1 MAGEAEAIVAAQEPR
16 RDTAAPLNLVRHR
29 GLLFALAAILLVFLL
44 GITSWVRFFLAPA
57 SEGGAAGN
65 RAVLFT
71 SADYPAIA
79 LASRLVSSGHGAQLY
94 DFKAQLQEQNK
105 LFSEGYIVADRAR
118 LAYPYPYA
126 PFIAVLWSP
135 LSGVSP
141 LTGMAL
147 WDLLNIAGMAGG
159 LWFLLASLPL
169 LKVTRLVLLLA
180 AVTSLPF
187 IVNLQQGQ
195 SSGAT
200 MLGLAVG
207 VALLRRGRDLPAG
220 MAFGLL
226 LLKIQWLPLLGV
238 ALLWKRRWR
247 ALLGLAVTGAA
258 LMAITLLTMGT
269 GWIEPYIGVVARAQK
284 FDSELLLDPGYSHS
298 LTGALFA
305 LLGMGN
311 GGLISLLNSAATL
324 LLAGLLLYLWR
335 KPWQPGTAQ
344 WDAQMAVTVLAAIF
358 TTLQLNT
365 HDLSLLVLPAALG
378 LSYVNAADAG
388 GRMRP
393 LRWYGWCGLIWAD
406 YLLTALL
413 PPGAI
418 LAMPLVRLSAWL
430 IGAMLAVLAV
440 WVTRKQSAA
449 DRKLYTSG

>member
-1 MAGEAEAIVAAQEPR
+1 MAGEAEAIVAAQEPE
-16 RDTAAPLNLVRHR
+16 RDAVAPLNLVRQR

-44 GITSWVRFFLAPA
+44 GTTSWVRFFLSPV
-57 SEGGAAGN
+57 SEGGAADN

-94 DFKAQLQEQNK
+94 DFKAQLQEQDK
-105 LFSEGYIVADRAR
+105 LFSEGYVVAGGAS

-126 PFIAVLWSP
+126 PFTAVLWSP

-169 LKVTRLVLLLA
+169 PKVTRLVLLLA

-195 SSGAT
+195 SSGVT

-207 VALLRRGRDLPAG
+207 LALLRRGRDLPAG

-226 LLKIQWLPLLGV
+226 LLKIQWLPLLGLV
-238 ALLWKRRWR
+238 LLWKRRWW
-247 ALLGLAVTGAA
+247 ALLGLTLTGAA
-258 LMAITLLTMGT
+258 LMVVTLLTMGT
-269 GWIEPYIGVVARAQK
+269 GWIRPYIEVVARAQK
-284 FDSELLLDPGYSHS
+284 FDGELMLNPGFSHS
-298 LTGALFA
+298 LSGALFA
-305 LLGMGN
+305 LLGAGN
-311 GGLISLLNSAATL
+311 DGLISLLNSLATL
-324 LLAGLLLYLWR
+324 LLAALLLYLWR
-335 KPWQPGTAQ
+335 KTWQPGAAQ
-344 WDAQMAVTVLAAIF
+344 WDALMAITVLAAIF
-358 TTLQLNT
+358 TNLQLNT

-378 LSYVNAADAG
+378 LSYVSAAAASG
-388 GRMRP
+388 HMRL
-393 LRWYGWCGLIWAD
+393 LRWNGWYGLIWAA

-440 WVTRKQSAA
+440 WVTRKQNAA
-449 DRKLYTSG
+449 GRKLYTGG